1 MGFPFTSGDVLTA
14 ADMNAIGDFTAF
26 TASATNFTISSQS
39 CVYVQYNEWV
49 LAIYSLTGTTTGNVS
64 VGLPVNGDN
73 VAPFTTL
80 GCIGQGF
87 VRAGSTQYQMSMFL
101 TSAVNCGIY
110 YTPNAAAAS
119 QVNATNPTSGVNQI
133 RFWIMYRKAT

>member
-14 ADMNAIGDFTAF
+14 ADMNDIGDFKAF

-39 CVYVQYNEWV
+39 CLYVEYNEWV
-49 LAIYSLTGTTTGNVS
+49 LAIYYLVGTVTSGVF

-73 VAPFTTL
+73 VSPFINL
-80 GCIGQGF
+80 GCVSSGF
-87 VRAGSTQYQMSMFL
+87 VRAGSTQYQMSTFL
-101 TSAVNCGIY
+101 TSASDLGVY
-110 YTPNAAAAS
+110 YTPNGAAAL
-119 QVNATNPTSGVNQI
+119 QVSTTNPTSGINQL